1 MNHKEALLERIG
13 VARKELD
20 DADDELA
27 RLLHE
32 VGAASRAD
40 KTKVSRVVE
49 DALGKLRA
57 ARAHLSDLEQL
68 LASDDE

>member
-1 MNHKEALLERIG
+1 MNKNEAVRKRID

-27 RLLHE
+27 HLLNQMR
-32 VGAASRAD
+32 VAPRAE
-40 KTKVSRVVE
+40 KTTVSRVVE

-57 ARAHLSDLEQL
+57 ARAHLSVLEQQ
-68 LASDDE
+68 LARDDE

>member
-1 MNHKEALLERIG
+1 MNREQALVER
-13 VARKELD
+13 VAVAKKELD
-20 DADDELA
+20 AADDKLA

-32 VGAASRAD
+32 VGAASRSE
-40 KTKVSRVVE
+40 KTKISRVVE

-57 ARAHLSDLEQL
+57 ARDHLSDLERR